1 MNERTDEVLAEG
13 FTDLVVVCTNDRDA
27 DCACCGGVGGEEVAA
42 AVREWLRDRDAFWTR
57 VYVTESSCV
66 GLCSADGAALAVQ
79 PRNEW
84 YSGVTADEVPA
95 LLASVFGADATDL
108 GASA

>member
-1 MNERTDEVLAEG
+1 MNERTDDVLAEG

-57 VYVTESSCV
+57 VYVTESSCI
-66 GLCSADGAALAVQ
+66 GLCSDDGAALAVQ

>member
-57 VYVTESSCV
+57 VYVTESSCI